1 MTQREKAWYIIGGSI
16 AFLAAILVL
25 NKGTGPKPICDPNVK
40 TKTVI
45 VIDHSE
51 TVATQTLEAIVERAW
66 KHIDEKAAPGE
77 LVSVY
82 DITKQSKT
90 NLQPSFEGCKPRK
103 DGSQYVENVKKIKL
117 DFENFKKKLRE
128 ELSAPIKI
136 SNGPVESPIAQ
147 VLIDLS
153 LDDKHFRS
161 TDGTRLLVFSDFY
174 EYTQKFS
181 LYSCSDAQQGIQ
193 QFRQSKTG
201 SMERPIFKNVEV
213 EMHRIPRL
221 SVSTSSL
228 PCRTVFWNWFFGD
241 LTCKNSTCLSAD
253 FLPG

>member
-1 MTQREKAWYIIGGSI
+1 MTQRKKAWYIIGGSV
-16 AFLAAILVL
+16 AFLVSILIL
-25 NKGTGPKPICDPNVK
+25 SKGAGPKPICDPNVK

-66 KHIDEKAAPGE
+66 KHIDEKAVPGE
-77 LVSVY
+77 LVTVY

-90 NLQPSFEGCKPRK
+90 NLKPSFEGCKPRK
-103 DGSQYVENVKKIKL
+103 DGSQYTENVKKVKL

-128 ELSAPIKI
+128 ELSAPIKETK
-136 SNGPVESPIAQ
+136 GPVESPIAQ

-161 TDGTRLLVFSDFY
+161 TEGTKLLVFSDFY
-174 EYTQKFS
+174 EYTPKFS
-181 LYSCSDAQQGIQ
+181 LYSCVDAQQGIQ

-201 SMERPIFKNVEV
+201 SMERPVFKNVEV
-213 EMHRIPRL
+213 EMHIIPRL
-221 SVSTSSL
+221 NVSKTSL
-228 PCRTVFWNWFFGD
+228 QCRSVFWNWFFGD
-241 LTCKNSTCLSAD
+241 MTCKSGACLTPGY
-253 FLPG
+253 LPG